1 MRSLA
6 LLLLL
11 TNIVFLTWQLSLLPW
26 VPWQP
31 SQFIKVSPSPKLPVS
46 KVPQLILLS
55 ELDVTNAKATTPA
68 NPHVMETKKVPM
80 ANNTTKAANLASD
93 PETLKT
99 VVKNTENVVLKTTD
113 EIKDNKPRTDKA
125 ASLASDPE
133 TPKTV
138 AKDTENVVLKTND
151 EIKEKKPRTEQPL
164 KTLVANE
171 GEKTS
176 IEKPATNENMVSAEV
191 ANRPEEKAR
200 PVIAPRA
207 AVTTTNVPLPTPAEG
222 IQAANDSAVPPKPI
236 PIVQSPTTVTCFQAG
251 PYLQAHEAK
260 KAADWLNHQAEV
272 NASVQTRDT
281 PVLTITRVYLPP
293 LESRQAA
300 QRVAQRLSQ
309 LGIKDYMIE
318 SNNTISLGMFKN
330 PDSVERRKKQ
340 LQAKGYQQVK
350 TDEHYDNSTRYWLS
364 VKIRIDSQTI
374 LTAFRKNF
382 KGPAPEPVA
391 CK

>member
-11 TNIVFLTWQLSLLPW
+11 ANIVFLTWQLSLLPW

-31 SQFIKVSPSPKLPVS
+31 SQFIKVSPLPKLSVS

-55 ELDVTNAKATTPA
+55 ELNVTNAKPA
-68 NPHVMETKKVPM
+68 KLHPVETKKVLS
-80 ANNTTKAANLASD
+80 ANNTT
-93 PETLKT
+93 
-99 VVKNTENVVLKTTD
+99 
-113 EIKDNKPRTDKA
+113 KA

-133 TPKTV
+133 TPTIV
-138 AKDTENVVLKTND
+138 AKNTENVVLKTVD
-151 EIKEKKPRTEQPL
+151 EIKDNKPRTEQPL
-164 KTLVANE
+164 KTTIANKD
-171 GEKTS
+171 EKTT
-176 IEKPATNENMVSAEV
+176 IEKLATNENMVSAEV
-191 ANRPEEKAR
+191 ANRPEEKAS
-200 PVIAPRA
+200 PVITPRA
-207 AVTTTNVPLPTPAEG
+207 AVTTTNVPLPTPVEG
-222 IQAANDSAVPPKPI
+222 IQAANDSAAPPKPI
-236 PIVQSPTTVTCFQAG
+236 PMPVTVTCFQAG
-251 PYLQAHEAK
+251 PYLQAHEAN

-272 NASVQTRDT
+272 KASVQGGT

-330 PDSVERRKKQ
+330 PDSVIRRVKQ

-350 TDEHYDNSTRYWLS
+350 TDERYDNNTRHWLS
-364 VKIRIDSQTI
+364 VKIRIDSQTV
-374 LTAFRKNF
+374 LTAFRKIF
-382 KGPAPEPVA
+382 KGPALEPVA

>member
-55 ELDVTNAKATTPA
+55 ELNVTNTKATIPA
-68 NPHVMETKKVPM
+68 RPHVIETKKVLST
-80 ANNTTKAANLASD
+80 NITKAASASY
-93 PETLKT
+93 
-99 VVKNTENVVLKTTD
+99 
-113 EIKDNKPRTDKA
+113 
-125 ASLASDPE
+125 PE

-138 AKDTENVVLKTND
+138 AKNSAVLKNTD
-151 EIKEKKPRTEQPL
+151 ETKDNKPRTEQPL
-164 KTLVANE
+164 KTTIANKD
-171 GEKTS
+171 EKTT
-176 IEKPATNENMVSAEV
+176 IEKLATNENMVSAEV
-191 ANRPEEKAR
+191 ANRPEEKAS
-200 PVIAPRA
+200 PVITPRA
-207 AVTTTNVPLPTPAEG
+207 AVTTTNVPLPTPVEG
-222 IQAANDSAVPPKPI
+222 IQAANDSAAPPKPI
-236 PIVQSPTTVTCFQAG
+236 PVPVTVTCLQAG

-272 NASVQTRDT
+272 KASVQTRDT

-350 TDEHYDNSTRYWLS
+350 TDERYDNSTRYWLS
-364 VKIRIDSQTI
+364 VKMRIDSQTV
-374 LTAFRKNF
+374 LTAFGKNF
-382 KGPAPEPVA
+382 KGPALEPVA